1 MKKIALIAVTLLM
14 MSFSANEQLG
24 GLLGKLGQITGGN
37 GSSDSKVG
45 SIVSSITDLIS
56 GKSGLSVETIAG
68 NWNYTGSAIS
78 FKSEENLLSNLGSS
92 LATGTIENKLD
103 GYLAKVGISE
113 GLFGFVFK
121 EDGTMTVK
129 YGSKTFNGTWTL
141 DEKNAMINMKV
152 AKLINMKAY
161 VAVQGGKMELLYDV
175 TTLMRLVKS
184 LTSTYNNSTLQT
196 LNTLLN
202 QYDKMYAGFKLKK

>member
-1 MKKIALIAVTLLM
+1 MIAVTLLM
-14 MSFSANEQLG
+14 MSFSANAQLG

>member
-1 MKKIALIAVTLLM
+1 MKKIALITVTMLL
-14 MSFSANEQLG
+14 MSFSANAQLG
-24 GLLGKLGQITGGN
+24 GLLGKLGQMAGGS

-45 SIVSSITDLIS
+45 SLVSSITDLIS
-56 GKSGLSVETIAG
+56 GKAGLSVETISG

-92 LATGTIENKLD
+92 LATGTIEKKLD
-103 GYLAKVGISE
+103 GYLSKVGISE

-129 YGSKTFNGTWTL
+129 YGSKTFGGTWTL
-141 DEKNAMINMKV
+141 DEKNAMVNMKV

-161 VAVQGGKMELLYDV
+161 VAVQGAQMELLFDV

-184 LTSTYNNSTLQT
+184 LTSTYNNATLQT
-196 LNTLLN
+196 LNSLLN